1 LFSPLNKLTLFVLS
15 FFFFFRLYL
24 SGGFG
29 GLGQL
34 MSRAGSLDCR
44 FKLLDYGT
52 DGEDIEVWREYIL
65 EDAEFRVKV
74 REDFVAGG
82 FDCE

>member
-1 LFSPLNKLTLFVLS
+1 
-15 FFFFFRLYL
+15 
-24 SGGFG
+24 
-29 GLGQL
+29 

-65 EDAEFRVKV
+65 EDADFRVKV
-74 REDFVAGG
+74 REDFVAGC
-82 FDCE
+82 FDFE